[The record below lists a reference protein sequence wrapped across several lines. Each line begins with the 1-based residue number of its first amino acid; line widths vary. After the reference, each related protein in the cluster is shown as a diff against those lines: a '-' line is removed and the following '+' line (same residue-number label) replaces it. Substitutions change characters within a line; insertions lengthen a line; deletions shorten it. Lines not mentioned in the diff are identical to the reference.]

1 MDPEG
6 AGTPQGAESEPKSI
20 NPDQRP
26 NSNTNQEDNLS
37 ADPIAILSI
46 SHQNEQQPR
55 TSGSPVKKKDVRT
68 SPKKQAPKQYDAQS
82 STSPKKTAN
91 QQHADPQ
98 MTISSEN
105 QQCSIESDVSK
116 NEIPH
121 QPKQKAE
128 RPPRTSGSPD
138 KKKDGRPSPKR
149 QAQKQ
154 SDVQSSTSPKKIED
168 PQEASSGKQPSAQSS
183 NQPTV
188 TTEMPHLLCPYKG
201 SGTRGTKFKSLLETN
216 YLKLNIDKMKDS
228 AYHYDVTIEPDKPK
242 KNMPKI
248 FQQFCTNNFPGT
260 GIAFDGARN
269 AYSPI
274 VLSLEKIEREVDFIH
289 PETGGVR
296 KYLVNIKE
304 TENMEVALNP
314 LRTYH
319 STRQYDAP
327 QRALQCIDVI
337 LKGAFQQKHLEM
349 GIQAARSFFIPASNR
364 EYLGDFFELWLGL
377 FQSSVLGSNIYINVD
392 IAHKGFPERYD
403 SLVKMLEQM
412 ANEYRCDIRQAT
424 NYMRRHLS
432 GMDVIYKT
440 PTVDGTM
447 YSYKF
452 VDLVGVPDKETFKD
466 KDGNR
471 LTVAE
476 YFQTQNYTITRPDL
490 PCVKLGNSIK
500 NIVVP
505 MEHCSLSD
513 RQAINRKCTENQTR
527 KIIRVAATSTD
538 VRKSK
543 IMDMLDKIQHNE
555 SPIVRSFGLEL
566 DTNFAKV
573 QARCLKAP
581 SIVYGNGKLV
591 EVKNGVWRGE
601 GQPFL
606 IPESANKW
614 AILNVNQRTRNNDLN
629 ELAASFFRIS
639 KPTNLN
645 LAEKPTYVRSV
656 NTVNPRDIDANI
668 QKELEFAKNEQ
679 IRILFCIIPDSGPMY
694 SKIKQLAETR
704 IGVLTQCIKGTTVFK
719 KRKDGSTISNILLK
733 CNAKLN
739 GTNHRLNE
747 SPILED
753 KCMLIGADVTHP
765 SGEQKS
771 IPSVVGVAASHD
783 GNAFC
788 YNVCWRLQ
796 GPRVEIIQDFQQ
808 IIVEHLRF
816 YQKKNG
822 HLPNK
827 ILYYRDGVSE
837 GQFQQVMAS
846 EKMAMVRACNE
857 IEPGYE
863 HKVKM
868 TIIVVQKRHHTRFF
882 PGKTEIGGKDRN
894 NNVPAGTIV
903 DTEITHPNENHFYL
917 VSHQSIQGVSKP
929 TKYCIL
935 LDEANHSIDDLQGL
949 SYNLCHLFSRCNRS
963 VSYPA
968 PTYYAHLA
976 AYRGRVYIE
985 NARLNMKNLLNEW
998 QNRSI
1003 HDHIANEHP
1012 MFFVHSH
1019 EAEVSLIKMTTIPT
1033 FEQQNINLKTR
1044 IQDSNTKEKQ
1054 PSSSSSS
1061 PAINRKCTE
1070 NQTRKIIRVAATSTD
1085 VRKSKIMDMLDKIQH
1100 NESPIVRS
1108 FGLELD
1114 TNFAKVQARCLKAPS
1129 IVYGNG
1135 KLVEV
1140 KNGVWR
1146 GEGQPF
1152 LIPESA
1158 NKWAILNVNQRTR
1171 NNDLNEL
1178 AASFF
1183 RISKPTNLNLA
1194 EKPTYVR
1201 SVNTVNPRDI
1211 DANIQKEL
1219 EFAKNEQIRIL
1230 FCIIPDSGP
1239 MYSKIKQLA
1248 ETRIGVL
1255 TQCIK
1260 GTTVFKKRKDGSTIS
1275 NILLKCNAKLNGT
1288 NHRLNESPILE
1299 DKCMLIGADVT
1310 HPSGEQK
1317 SIPSVVGVAASHD
1330 GNAFCYNVCWRLQGP
1345 RVEIIQ
1351 DFQQIIVEH
1360 LRFYQKKNG
1369 HLPNKI
1375 LYYRDGVSEGQFQQ
1389 VMASEK
1395 MAMVRACNEI
1405 EPGYE
1410 HKVKM
1415 TIIVVQKRHHTRF
1428 FPGKTEI
1435 GGKDRNNNVPAGTI
1449 VDTEITHP
1457 NENHFYL
1464 VSHQSIQ
1471 GVSKPTKYCILLDE
1485 ANHSIDDLQG
1495 LSYNLCHLFS
1505 RCNRS
1510 VSYPAPTYYAHLAA
1524 YRGRVYI
1531 ENARLNMKN
1540 LLNEWQNRSIHD
1552 HIANEHPM
1560 FFV

>member
-1 MDPEG
+1 MGGKRNKKKNKEMDPKSS
-6 AGTPQGAESEPKSI
+6 GTSQGAESEP
-20 NPDQRP
+20 
-26 NSNTNQEDNLS
+26 NSKANQDDNLC
-37 ADPIAILSI
+37 ADQLAKSSI
-46 SHQNEQQPR
+46 SSENQQQPS
-55 TSGSPVKKKDVRT
+55 TSGSPDEKKEVRQQ
-68 SPKKQAPKQYDAQS
+68 PQKQAQKQPSNSQ
-82 STSPKKTAN
+82 KKTAN
-91 QQHADPQ
+91 QQQAALP

-105 QQCSIESDVSK
+105 QHCSNESVVSK
-116 NEIPH
+116 KEVPH
-121 QPKQKAE
+121 QPKRKA
-128 RPPRTSGSPD
+128 PPSTSGGSSD
-138 KKKDGRPSPKR
+138 KKKDVRSSSKK
-149 QAQKQ
+149 QSQKQ
-154 SDVQSSTSPKKIED
+154 SDAHPSTSPKKIEF
-168 PQEASSGKQPSAQSS
+168 PQEASSGKQHSPQTS

-201 SGTRGTKFKSLLETN
+201 PGTRGTKFKSLLETN
-216 YLKLNIDKMKDS
+216 YLKLNIGKMKDV

-242 KNMPKI
+242 KNMSKI

-274 VLSLEKIEREVDFIH
+274 VLRLEKIEREVDFIN

-304 TENMEVALNP
+304 TESMEIALSP

-349 GIQAARSFFIPASNR
+349 GIQAARSFYIPASMR

-403 SLVKMLEQM
+403 SLVRMLEQM
-412 ANEYRCDIRQAT
+412 IDEYQCDIRQAMQ
-424 NYMRRHLS
+424 YMRRHLS

-440 PTVDGTM
+440 PNADGTM
-447 YSYKF
+447 RSYKF
-452 VDLVGVPDKETFKD
+452 MDLVGTPDRETFRD

-476 YFQTQNYTITRPDL
+476 YFKSQNYTITRLDL

-527 KIIRVAATSTD
+527 KIIRIAATSTD

-543 IMDMLDKIQHNE
+543 IMEMLGKIQHNQ

-573 QARCLKAP
+573 QGRCLKAP
-581 SIVYGNGKLV
+581 SIVYGNNRLV

-601 GQPFL
+601 GMPFL
-606 IPESANKW
+606 IPESVNKW
-614 AILNVNQRTRNNDLN
+614 AILNVNQRTRNDELND
-629 ELAASFFRIS
+629 LAASFFRIS

-645 LAEKPTYVRSV
+645 LAERPTFVRSV
-656 NTVNPRDIDANI
+656 NTRDMAVIDVNIR
-668 QKELEFAKNEQ
+668 KELEFAKNEK
-679 IRILFCIIPDSGPMY
+679 IRILFCIIPDSGPIY

-704 IGVLTQCIKGTTVFK
+704 IGVLTQCIKGSTVYK

-747 SPILED
+747 SSILED

-765 SGEQKS
+765 SAEQKS

-816 YQKKNG
+816 YLKKNG

-857 IEPGYE
+857 VEPGYE

-882 PGKTEIGGKDRN
+882 PGKTEIGRNDRN

-985 NARLNMKNLLNEW
+985 NARLNMNNLLNEW

-1003 HDHIANEHP
+1003 HDHIAKGHP
-1012 MFFVHSH
+1012 MFFV
-1019 EAEVSLIKMTTIPT
+1019 
-1033 FEQQNINLKTR
+1033 
-1044 IQDSNTKEKQ
+1044 
-1054 PSSSSSS
+1054 
-1061 PAINRKCTE
+1061 
-1070 NQTRKIIRVAATSTD
+1070 
-1085 VRKSKIMDMLDKIQH
+1085 
-1100 NESPIVRS
+1100 
-1108 FGLELD
+1108 
-1114 TNFAKVQARCLKAPS
+1114 
-1129 IVYGNG
+1129 
-1135 KLVEV
+1135 
-1140 KNGVWR
+1140 
-1146 GEGQPF
+1146 
-1152 LIPESA
+1152 
-1158 NKWAILNVNQRTR
+1158 
-1171 NNDLNEL
+1171 
-1178 AASFF
+1178 
-1183 RISKPTNLNLA
+1183 
-1194 EKPTYVR
+1194 
-1201 SVNTVNPRDI
+1201 
-1211 DANIQKEL
+1211 
-1219 EFAKNEQIRIL
+1219 
-1230 FCIIPDSGP
+1230 
-1239 MYSKIKQLA
+1239 
-1248 ETRIGVL
+1248 
-1255 TQCIK
+1255 
-1260 GTTVFKKRKDGSTIS
+1260 
-1275 NILLKCNAKLNGT
+1275 
-1288 NHRLNESPILE
+1288 
-1299 DKCMLIGADVT
+1299 
-1310 HPSGEQK
+1310 
-1317 SIPSVVGVAASHD
+1317 
-1330 GNAFCYNVCWRLQGP
+1330 
-1345 RVEIIQ
+1345 
-1351 DFQQIIVEH
+1351 
-1360 LRFYQKKNG
+1360 
-1369 HLPNKI
+1369 
-1375 LYYRDGVSEGQFQQ
+1375 
-1389 VMASEK
+1389 
-1395 MAMVRACNEI
+1395 
-1405 EPGYE
+1405 
-1410 HKVKM
+1410 
-1415 TIIVVQKRHHTRF
+1415 
-1428 FPGKTEI
+1428 
-1435 GGKDRNNNVPAGTI
+1435 
-1449 VDTEITHP
+1449 
-1457 NENHFYL
+1457 
-1464 VSHQSIQ
+1464 
-1471 GVSKPTKYCILLDE
+1471 
-1485 ANHSIDDLQG
+1485 
-1495 LSYNLCHLFS
+1495 
-1505 RCNRS
+1505 
-1510 VSYPAPTYYAHLAA
+1510 
-1524 YRGRVYI
+1524 
-1531 ENARLNMKN
+1531 
-1540 LLNEWQNRSIHD
+1540 
-1552 HIANEHPM
+1552 
-1560 FFV
+1560 